1 VADAG
6 REHMPKLASMLE
18 TLQNPSS
25 RCETK
30 RTKVTVFANT
40 ASTYSL
46 NRYTAELAAN
56 LPPAVEAK
64 AVYFQPVSSGIQ
76 KQIDRYW
83 RYMRLARKEQ
93 GDYNVIVSE
102 GCAYLLLALPKERT
116 ICVCHDVHSL
126 AYAGPKDLHH
136 RLYDLRYRAS
146 LALLPTAKFVVTVS
160 DATRRELLRYCR
172 SIPEEKTVTI
182 HNGLER
188 RWKPVTNSCTI
199 SDFRNQHQL
208 CGKRVILHVGEDVFY
223 KNVPAVLRAFAQLP
237 DPDLV
242 LLKIGGLTQAT
253 QGLVDLLGIRSR
265 LRHLTQVSDDDLV
278 AAYNTSDMLVFP
290 SLSEGFGWP
299 PLEAMA
305 CGCPVI
311 ASNCASILET
321 CEDACLYVHPADFK
335 AIAAMIARV
344 LREENVRVG
353 LRERG
358 LQQAAKFS
366 WKNSASEFLR
376 LFQQP

>member
-1 VADAG
+1 
-6 REHMPKLASMLE
+6 MPT

-25 RCETK
+25 GSETNRIK
-30 RTKVTVFANT
+30 ITVFANT

-56 LPPAVEAK
+56 FPPTVEAK

-83 RYMRLARKEQ
+83 RYLRLARKEQ

-102 GCAYLLLALPKERT
+102 ACAYLLLVLPQERT

-126 AYAGPKDLHH
+126 AYAGPKDLRH

-160 DATRRELLRYCR
+160 HATRYELLRYCP
-172 SIPEEKTVTI
+172 SVMEDKTVTI
-182 HNGLER
+182 HNGLES
-188 RWKPVTNSCTI
+188 RWRPVTTSCTI
-199 SDFRNQHQL
+199 NKFRDKYQL
-208 CGKRVILHVGEDVFY
+208 TGKRVILHVGEDVFY
-223 KNVPAVLRAFAQLP
+223 KNVPTVLRAFAQLP
-237 DPDLV
+237 DPDLM
-242 LLKIGGLTQAT
+242 LLKIGSLTQSS
-253 QGLVDLLGIRSR
+253 QELIDLLGIRGR
-265 LRHLTQVSDDDLV
+265 LRHLTQVSDDDLI
-278 AAYNTSDMLVFP
+278 AAYNISEMLVFP

-311 ASNCASILET
+311 ASNCPSILET
-321 CEDACLYVHPADFK
+321 CEDACLYVHSTDFK
-335 AIAAMIARV
+335 AIATAVARV
-344 LREENVRVG
+344 LREDNVRAG

-358 LQQAAKFS
+358 QRQAAKFS